1 MDKIRLNDGTE
12 IDCLSFATASVGIL
26 FIRVNIS
33 LLEAVNVFSN
43 KENISKITF
52 IPEAGENQISVSNF
66 TELAYI
72 VNEADCVRVALQQP
86 VSIEQVHIND

>member
-72 VNEADCVRVALQQP
+72 VNEADCVRVALKQP
-86 VSIEQVHIND
+86 VQYEEVHIND

>member
-12 IDCLSFATASVGIL
+12 LDCISFATASVGML
-26 FIRVNIS
+26 FIRVNLS
-33 LLEAVNVFSN
+33 LVEAVKVFSN
-43 KENISKITF
+43 KENISTITY
-52 IPEAGENQISVSNF
+52 IPDAEGAPFSISNF

-86 VSIEQVHIND
+86 VSIEEVHIND

>member
-12 IDCLSFATASVGIL
+12 LECVSLATASVGIL
-26 FIRVNIS
+26 FIRVKLS
-33 LLEAVNVFSN
+33 LVEAVQAFS
-43 KENISKITF
+43 KKDSLSTITYIPGAEGTPISI
-52 IPEAGENQISVSNF
+52 SNF

-86 VSIEQVHIND
+86 VSIEEVHIND

>member
-12 IDCLSFATASVGIL
+12 MDCVSFATASVGML
-26 FIRVNIS
+26 FIRVNLS
-33 LLEAVNVFSN
+33 LLDAVKVFSN
-43 KENISKITF
+43 KENLSTITY
-52 IPEAGENQISVSNF
+52 IPDAEGAPFSISNF

-86 VSIEQVHIND
+86 VSIEEVHIND